1 MNYEDRIVCF
11 LDILGFKEHVKE
23 SNSSKSK
30 VKEIADALLAVR
42 RALDIDSPDEID
54 RDGANITQ
62 FSDSIVISFKC
73 DEKSGVF
80 YTLLKLIWIQATLV
94 NHGML
99 VRGSIVKGDFIHND
113 KILFGQ
119 GIIDAYEAETKAAV
133 YPRII
138 LGNDV
143 LHIALNYAEHNPVQE
158 AGYISKMIKQ
168 DTDSLYYIDY
178 LGEGVE
184 SEFNDPEFEYIDY
197 LKKIRDIIDSNIGAK
212 SIGIKTKYGWL
223 KSKHN
228 QNIDKISDR
237 LKKLGISPIDLKSK
251 HK

>member
-11 LDILGFKEHVKE
+11 IDILGFKEHVKE
-23 SNSSKSK
+23 SNSNRSK

-42 RALDIDSPDEID
+42 RVLDIDSPNEID
-54 RDGANITQ
+54 RDRANITQ

-73 DEKSGVF
+73 NEKSGVF
-80 YTLLKLIWIQATLV
+80 YTLLKLLWVQGTLV

-99 VRGSIVKGDFIHND
+99 VRGAIVRGDFIHDN
-113 KILFGQ
+113 KLLFGQ

-143 LHIALNYAEHNPVQE
+143 LHIALNYAKHNPVEE
-158 AGYISKMIKQ
+158 AEYLSKLITQ
-168 DTDSLYYIDY
+168 DTDGIYYIDY
-178 LGEGVE
+178 FGEGIQN
-184 SEFNDPEFEYIDY
+184 EFNDPEFEYIDY
-197 LKKIRDIIDSNIGAK
+197 LKNIRDIIDNNIGAK

-228 QNIDKISDR
+228 QNINRISDG
-237 LKKLGISPIDLKSK
+237 LEKLGISSIDLKSK